1 MGPKNKSVLYLLK
14 TTAAKVVYSCF
25 TSNYIIFVPPAVQ
38 QLEFLEGRKKQY
50 MKAALQA
57 KQKNDMEQA
66 KVFLRT
72 AKGFDSMIEA
82 ARSGR
87 NVDISTVSRQEIHSD
102 RQGILRMI
110 YQNPVWCQKYTSF
123 SQWIGRDPCQ
133 VSMFFPL
140 IMIVVTF
147 VTLLTNLLLVFV
159 SVVKN
164 VTQFL

>member
-14 TTAAKVVYSCF
+14 TSSAKVVYNRL
-25 TSNYIIFVPPAVQ
+25 TSNFLSIFVPPAVQ

-87 NVDISTVSRQEIHSD
+87 NVDISTVSRQEVY
-102 RQGILRMI
+102 R
-110 YQNPVWCQKYTSF
+110 T
-123 SQWIGRDPCQ
+123 
-133 VSMFFPL
+133 
-140 IMIVVTF
+140 
-147 VTLLTNLLLVFV
+147 LLLVFV

-164 VTQFL
+164 IIQFL